1 MIEAVGLTKRY
12 GDKTAV
18 HNLSFQ
24 VRPGAVTGFLGP
36 NGSGKS
42 TTMRMILGLD
52 NPTAGSVTI
61 GGFPYR
67 RLPNA
72 ARQVGA
78 LLDAKAVHGGRH
90 ARNHLLCLAQLS
102 GIPERRVDEVLGVV
116 GLQDVARRRSKGFS
130 LGMGQRL
137 GIAAAL
143 LGDPQV
149 LLFDEPVNGL
159 DPEGILW
166 VRNLMKSLA
175 AEGRTV
181 FVSSHLMS
189 EMALTA
195 DHLIVIGR
203 GQLLSDM
210 SVQDFIAANSAGFAR
225 VRTPHTE
232 PQLREK
238 LAAALTEA
246 GGHVLPEQDG
256 ALRITGLA
264 LPRIS
269 DIAHDSDVRLW
280 ELSPHQA
287 SLEEA
292 YMRMTQAAVD
302 YRSTID
308 QKAGLQQPMPP
319 GFQPPMPV
327 PGQGQPGWYAPPP
340 PQHGYAP
347 PQPAQGPYGAPPP
360 GANGANPYAQPP
372 SAPAAAPAHPAAAP
386 APQPVTT
393 PTTPATAP
401 QDRVPAA
408 PAQAP
413 AASASPAPAA
423 RAGDTATQ
431 TFGTATSPVPTA
443 AATPAPQPVAA
454 PSAPQDRLPAPA
466 DAPQDQAPASLAK
479 AGVETDAQ
487 TSQPEDAR

>member
-18 HNLSFQ
+18 HNLSFR

-61 GGFPYR
+61 SGYPYR
-67 RLPNA
+67 QLPNA
-72 ARQVGA
+72 ARHVGA

-102 GIPERRVDEVLGVV
+102 GIPARRVDEVLGVV
-116 GLQDVARRRSKGFS
+116 GLQAVARKRSKGFS

-166 VRNLMKSLA
+166 VRNLMKALA

-203 GQLLSDM
+203 GQLLADM
-210 SVQDFIAANSAGFAR
+210 SVRDFIEANSAGFAR
-225 VRTPHTE
+225 IRTPDTQPH
-232 PQLREK
+232 LREK
-238 LAAALTEA
+238 LTSALTEA
-246 GGHVLPEQDG
+246 GGHVLPESDG
-256 ALRITGLA
+256 ALRVTGLP

-269 DIAHDSDVRLW
+269 DIAHDTDVRLW

-292 YMRMTQAAVD
+292 YMRMTQSVVD
-302 YRSTID
+302 YRSTTD
-308 QKAGLQQPMPP
+308 QKSGLQQPLPP
-319 GFQPPMPV
+319 GALPPMPV
-327 PGQGQPGWYAPPP
+327 AGQGQPGWYAPPP
-340 PQHGYAP
+340 PQ
-347 PQPAQGPYGAPPP
+347 GAPP
-360 GANGANPYAQPP
+360 NPYAQGQPP
-372 SAPAAAPAHPAAAP
+372 APGGGFGPPPGGQAGASAGQGQAGGESGAQVAAPAAAQATAPAAAQESAPGGFGP
-386 APQPVTT
+386 APV
-393 PTTPATAP
+393 
-401 QDRVPAA
+401 V
-408 PAQAP
+408 
-413 AASASPAPAA
+413 SPARPGGAA
-423 RAGDTATQ
+423 GGKEPGTLVIASVRAEAAG
-431 TFGTATSPVPTA
+431 GVPDGA
-443 AATPAPQPVAA
+443 E
-454 PSAPQDRLPAPA
+454 SAV
-466 DAPQDQAPASLAK
+466 DAPGEK
-479 AGVETDAQ
+479 AAGGAAVGAVSVEKKNTD
-487 TSQPEDAR
+487 TEDAR

>member
-18 HNLSFQ
+18 YNLSFQ

-52 NPTAGSVTI
+52 NPTSGQVTI
-61 GGFPYR
+61 GGYPYR

-78 LLDAKAVHGGRH
+78 LLDAKAVHGGRS
-90 ARNHLLCLAQLS
+90 ARNHLLSLAQLS
-102 GIPERRVDEVLGVV
+102 GIPARRVDEVLGVV
-116 GLQDVARRRSKGFS
+116 GLQDVAKKRSKGFS

-166 VRNLMKSLA
+166 VRNLMKALA

-210 SVQDFIAANSAGFAR
+210 SVTDFISANSADFAR
-225 VRTPHTE
+225 VRTPDTE
-232 PQLREK
+232 PQQREK
-238 LAAALTEA
+238 LSAALTES

-256 ALRITGLA
+256 GLRVTGLP

-269 DIAHDSDVRLW
+269 DIAHDHGVRLW

-292 YMRMTQAAVD
+292 YMRMTQGAVD

-308 QKAGLQQPMPP
+308 QKEGLQQPLPP
-319 GFQPPMPV
+319 GAQPPMPV

-340 PQHGYAP
+340 PQQGGGPYQAAP
-347 PQPAQGPYGAPPP
+347 QGAPGGAPGQAPAGPYGAPGAHGAP
-360 GANGANPYAQPP
+360 GAPSAAPSAPGAPGAGTPNPYAQPAPQAPQGAAQPAPQP
-372 SAPAAAPAHPAAAP
+372 SAGQAAPAPAAP
-386 APQPVTT
+386 APQ
-393 PTTPATAP
+393 A
-401 QDRVPAA
+401 PAA
-408 PAQAP
+408 PAAQP
-413 AASASPAPAA
+413 AAP
-423 RAGDTATQ
+423 
-431 TFGTATSPVPTA
+431 TSDLT
-443 AATPAPQPVAA
+443 
-454 PSAPQDRLPAPA
+454 
-466 DAPQDQAPASLAK
+466 K
-479 AGVETDAQ
+479 
-487 TSQPEDAR
+487 PEDAR

>member
-18 HNLSFQ
+18 YNLSFQ

-52 NPTAGSVTI
+52 NPSAGQVTI
-61 GGFPYR
+61 GGYPYR
-67 RLPNA
+67 KLPNA
-72 ARQVGA
+72 PRQVGA
-78 LLDAKAVHGGRH
+78 LLDAKAVHGGRS
-90 ARNHLLCLAQLS
+90 ARSHLLCLAQLS
-102 GIPERRVDEVLGVV
+102 GIPSRRVDEVLGVV
-116 GLQDVARRRSKGFS
+116 GLQDVAKKRSKGFS

-166 VRNLMKSLA
+166 VRNLMKALA

-210 SVQDFIAANSAGFAR
+210 SVKDFISANSADFAR
-225 VRTPHTE
+225 VRTPDTE

-238 LAAALTEA
+238 LTSALTEA

-256 ALRITGLA
+256 GLRVTGLP

-269 DIAHDSDVRLW
+269 DIAHDADVRLW

-292 YMRMTQAAVD
+292 YMRMTQGAVD
-302 YRSTID
+302 YRSTVD
-308 QKAGLQQPMPP
+308 QKAGLMQPLPP
-319 GFQPPMPV
+319 GAQPPMPV

-340 PQHGYAP
+340 PQQGGQPFAM
-347 PQPAQGPYGAPPP
+347 PQLPQGQPGPYGAPQPPAGPYGAPAAP
-360 GANGANPYAQPP
+360 GAGHPNPYAQTAPQTPHDAP
-372 SAPAAAPAHPAAAP
+372 SAPAPGHPPAPADQAPPA
-386 APQPVTT
+386 APQP
-393 PTTPATAP
+393 
-401 QDRVPAA
+401 PAA
-408 PAQAP
+408 Q
-413 AASASPAPAA
+413 SASPAPAA
-423 RAGDTATQ
+423 
-431 TFGTATSPVPTA
+431 
-443 AATPAPQPVAA
+443 PAQP
-454 PSAPQDRLPAPA
+454 PAPA
-466 DAPQDQAPASLAK
+466 SAPPQAAAPAASTPSAAPADLTK
-479 AGVETDAQ
+479 
-487 TSQPEDAR
+487 PEDAR

>member
-18 HNLSFQ
+18 YNLSFQ

-52 NPTAGSVTI
+52 NPTAGHVTI

-67 RLPNA
+67 KLPNA
-72 ARQVGA
+72 PRQVGA
-78 LLDAKAVHGGRH
+78 LLDAKAVHGGRT
-90 ARNHLLCLAQLS
+90 ARSHLLSLAQLS
-102 GIPERRVDEVLGVV
+102 GIPARRVDEVLGVV

-203 GQLLSDM
+203 GQLLADM
-210 SVQDFIAANSAGFAR
+210 SVKDFISANSADFAR
-225 VRTPHTE
+225 VRTPDTE
-232 PQLREK
+232 PQQREK
-238 LAAALTEA
+238 LSAALTEA

-256 ALRITGLA
+256 ALRVTGLP

-269 DIAHDSDVRLW
+269 DIAHGHDVRLW

-292 YMRMTQAAVD
+292 YMRMTQSAVD

-308 QKAGLQQPMPP
+308 QKEGLQQPPAP
-319 GFQPPMPV
+319 GAQPPVPV

-340 PQHGYAP
+340 PQQGGQPFAHHAP
-347 PQPAQGPYGAPPP
+347 QGVPGQAPGGPYGAPAVPGGAQGAP
-360 GANGANPYAQPP
+360 GAGAPNPYAQPAP
-372 SAPAAAPAHPAAAP
+372 AAPAASAVPQAPAQQPARPAAAPA
-386 APQPVTT
+386 APQ
-393 PTTPATAP
+393 
-401 QDRVPAA
+401 
-408 PAQAP
+408 QAP
-413 AASASPAPAA
+413 AAQPAA
-423 RAGDTATQ
+423 
-431 TFGTATSPVPTA
+431 PTDL
-443 AATPAPQPVAA
+443 T
-454 PSAPQDRLPAPA
+454 
-466 DAPQDQAPASLAK
+466 K
-479 AGVETDAQ
+479 
-487 TSQPEDAR
+487 PEDAR

>member
-18 HNLSFQ
+18 YNLSFQ

-52 NPTAGSVTI
+52 NPTAGQVTI
-61 GGFPYR
+61 GGYPYPK
-67 RLPNA
+67 LPNA
-72 ARQVGA
+72 PRQVGA
-78 LLDAKAVHGGRH
+78 LLDAKAVHGGRS
-90 ARNHLLCLAQLS
+90 ARSHLLCLAQLS
-102 GIPERRVDEVLGVV
+102 GIPARRVDEVLGVV
-116 GLQDVARRRSKGFS
+116 GLQEVARKRSKGFS

-166 VRNLMKSLA
+166 VRNLMKALA

-203 GQLLSDM
+203 GQLLADM
-210 SVQDFIAANSAGFAR
+210 SVKDFISANSADFAR
-225 VRTPHTE
+225 VRTPDTE

-238 LAAALTEA
+238 LTSALTEA

-269 DIAHDSDVRLW
+269 DIAHDADVRLW

-292 YMRMTQAAVD
+292 YMRMTQGAVD

-308 QKAGLQQPMPP
+308 QKAGLQQPLPP
-319 GFQPPMPV
+319 GVQPPMPV
-327 PGQGQPGWYAPPP
+327 PGQGQPDWYAPPSPQEGGQPFAMPQGQPGPYGAGQP
-340 PQHGYAP
+340 PA
-347 PQPAQGPYGAPPP
+347 GPYGAP
-360 GANGANPYAQPP
+360 GAPVAGQPNPYTQ
-372 SAPAAAPAHPAAAP
+372 SAPAA
-386 APQPVTT
+386 PQP
-393 PTTPATAP
+393 P
-401 QDRVPAA
+401 
-408 PAQAP
+408 
-413 AASASPAPAA
+413 ASA
-423 RAGDTATQ
+423 DLT
-431 TFGTATSPVPTA
+431 
-443 AATPAPQPVAA
+443 
-454 PSAPQDRLPAPA
+454 
-466 DAPQDQAPASLAK
+466 K
-479 AGVETDAQ
+479 
-487 TSQPEDAR
+487 PEDAR